1 MNIAFF
7 VSGLDSGGLENY
19 LLRFLQ
25 YKHKSFSNIYVYCKS
40 GRGGQLEPQFLEL
53 YNVQIIK
60 KYIGYFDIKALKQL
74 KQIIEQNEI
83 DIICDFTG
91 NFAGLILRTARKAG
105 VKKRVSFYRGA
116 TDHFKRDPLRRLY
129 NKWVNHLTFKNATDI
144 LSNSKAAFNYFYPN
158 NWKTDNRFE
167 VIYNGIDATK
177 FTSEQYDLRSEFN
190 IPSDAFVVGHT
201 GRFNEAKNHKTILLV
216 AERLI
221 EENGDIYFIMCGN
234 GVKINLETHIKK
246 MNLQNR
252 ILVFENRNDI
262 PKFLN
267 TMDCYFFPS
276 ITEGQP
282 NALIEAMVMG
292 VPAVASDIEPIKESI
307 PKEKHEFLL
316 DPLDINGFIEII
328 RKIYLSKDFAQKLI
342 YKEWAIN
349 NFNYTEKFEQFYQR
363 LKLIRK

>member
-1 MNIAFF
+1 MNIIFF
-7 VSGLDSGGLENY
+7 VTGLDSGGLENY

-40 GRGGQLEPQFLEL
+40 GRAGQLESQYLEL
-53 YNVQIIK
+53 GNVQIIK
-60 KYIGYFDIKALKQL
+60 NHIGYFDIKALKQL
-74 KQIIEQNEI
+74 EQTIEQNEI
-83 DIICDFTG
+83 DAVCDFTG
-91 NFAGLILRTARKAG
+91 NFAGLILKTARKAG
-105 VKKRVSFYRGA
+105 VKKRISFYRGA

-129 NKWVNHLTFKNATDI
+129 NNWVKHLTFKNATDI

-158 NWKTDNRFE
+158 IWKTDNRFE

-177 FTSEQYDLRSEFN
+177 FIKEKENLRKEFN
-190 IPSDAFVVGHT
+190 IPSNSFVVGHT

-282 NALIEAMVMG
+282 NALIEAMIVG
-292 VPAVASDIEPIKESI
+292 LPFVASNIPSIKETIRVEDQGQLFEPFDIKGVLEKIKSI
-307 PKEKHEFLL
+307 QSKSTIEYSIELSSWAKRNFDANVLFQEFL
-316 DPLDINGFIEII
+316 NII
-328 RKIYLSKDFAQKLI
+328 
-342 YKEWAIN
+342 
-349 NFNYTEKFEQFYQR
+349 
-363 LKLIRK
+363 LK